1 MSVRAEATIID
12 GKIAVRTTNT
22 DPREFEGNVQRC
34 KDVGGG
40 RWHAA
45 SKTWRYPLAI
55 DTCHRLRA
63 VWQDALV
70 LADPIKVWY
79 RAAKQEHD
87 AYTTL
92 LGATDANL
100 TTLPSLAPALAD
112 ALDPPQRVGAAAIAN
127 PYRNALLVADEP
139 GSGKTLEIIAGILE
153 ADLQGP
159 ILVAC
164 PRLSVKPVW
173 HKEIRLWAPNE
184 RVYIVRGT
192 RAKRQRAIDRFNE
205 DPATRKWL
213 VMVGECLRVK
223 ESDDPATVEAAGGKP
238 RSDGK
243 PSFVGYEYPAL
254 FQNHYAAV
262 VVDESHKAFGSLTV
276 VKGTLW
282 GKGLKRLGSD
292 RRYACTGTPF
302 GKGGR
307 LQGMFG
313 TLHWLWPDEFTSFWR
328 WADQNFEVEEEE
340 VFIAGGRGRTRPV
353 KRIGRPKDGDESG
366 EGLLGS
372 LGPRILRRT
381 KRETMPW
388 LKDKE
393 YFEMVCEMEAAQR
406 KQYESL
412 MDDGE
417 FKAGDGMV
425 SADGVLAAIT
435 RSKQVANGVLLKD
448 REGRV
453 RFDPKQS
460 CKLDRLLERAE
471 QQGVLD
477 GTGTTKWIIGSQYN
491 EFLYALQERLGK
503 TPHHLMTGSTSDA
516 KRDKMMEDFQAP
528 DGPLLFLLNSKAG
541 GVSVTLDAADEIHFL
556 DEMWDPGDN
565 TQLEDRGHRRSRGKD
580 RAALRIYLYR
590 TEGTIDTNIG
600 EDVEERRVAQHAVL
614 DGRRGMAYVRE
625 VVKYRPSKEED
636 E

>member
-1 MSVRAEATIID
+1 MSVSAQATIID

-22 DPREFEGNVQRC
+22 DPREFDGNVQRS
-34 KDVGGG
+34 KEIGGG
-40 RWHAA
+40 RWHKE
-45 SKTWRYPLAI
+45 SKTWRYPLSV

-70 LADPIKVWY
+70 IADPLKAWY
-79 RAAKQEHD
+79 RDAKAEHE
-87 AYTTL
+87 AYTVL
-92 LGATDANL
+92 LNAKDAEL
-100 TTLPSLAPALAD
+100 HRLPSLAPALAD
-112 ALDPPQRVGAAAIAN
+112 ALDPPQRVGAAAIAE

-139 GSGKTLEIIAGILE
+139 GSGKTLELIAGILE

-173 HKEIRLWAPNE
+173 HKEIRMWAPDE

-205 DPATRKWL
+205 DPAPRKWL

-223 ESDDPATVEAAGGKP
+223 EGDTG

-243 PSFVGYEYPAL
+243 PGFVGYEYPSL

-262 VVDESHKAFGSLTV
+262 IVDESHKAFGSLTV

-282 GKGLKRLGSD
+282 GKGLKRLSSD

-353 KRIGRPKDGDESG
+353 KRIGRVKVGDGTG
-366 EGLLGS
+366 EGLLAS

-393 YFEMVCEMEAAQR
+393 YFEVVCEMEPAQR

-435 RSKQVANGVLLKD
+435 RAKQVANGVLVKGAD
-448 REGRV
+448 GKV
-453 RFDPKQS
+453 RFDAKQS
-460 CKLDRLLERAE
+460 AKLDRLLERAE
-471 QQGVLD
+471 QQGILD

-503 TPHHLMTGSTSDA
+503 VEHHLMTGSTTDA
-516 KRDKMMEDFQAP
+516 KRDQMMQDFQAP
-528 DGPLLFLLNSKAG
+528 EGPLLFLLNSKAG
-541 GVSVTLDAADEIHFL
+541 GVSVTLDAADEVHFL

-565 TQLEDRGHRRSRGKD
+565 TQLEDRIHRRSRGKD
-580 RAALRIYLYR
+580 RDAARIYLYR

-600 EDVEERRVAQHAVL
+600 EDVEARREAQHAVL